1 MRVNNGLTPQEL
13 EAYGI
18 SDVHDI
24 VYNPSY
30 DLLYQEELDPS
41 LTGYERG
48 VLTNLGAVAV
58 DTGIF
63 TGRSPKDKY
72 IVRDD
77 TTRDTF
83 WWADKGK
90 GKNDNKPLS
99 PETWQHLK
107 GLVTRQLSGKRLFVV
122 DAFCGANPDTRLS
135 VRFITEVAWQAHFVK
150 NMFIRPSDEE
160 LAGFKPDFIVM
171 NGADW
176 RALFTASGIPFYCSF
191 WRAGSVHRR
200 DAAVGVGFRIVY
212 GRAGAVDGARYV
224 YCGRAAGGK

>member
-107 GLVTRQLSGKRLFVV
+107 GLVTKQLSGKRLFVV
-122 DAFCGANPDTRLS
+122 DAFCGGEPGYS
-135 VRFITEVAWQAHFVK
+135 SF
-150 NMFIRPSDEE
+150 RPFHHRSG
-160 LAGFKPDFIVM
+160 LAGAFCQKTCLF
-171 NGADW
+171 A
-176 RALFTASGIPFYCSF
+176 RAMKSWQVSNQTLSL
-191 WRAGSVHRR
+191 
-200 DAAVGVGFRIVY
+200 
-212 GRAGAVDGARYV
+212 
-224 YCGRAAGGK
+224 

>member
-107 GLVTRQLSGKRLFVV
+107 GLVTRAAFRQTSVRCRRFLWCEPGYSSFRPFHHRSGLAG
-122 DAFCGANPDTRLS
+122 AFC
-135 VRFITEVAWQAHFVK
+135 QKH
-150 NMFIRPSDEE
+150 
-160 LAGFKPDFIVM
+160 
-171 NGADW
+171 
-176 RALFTASGIPFYCSF
+176 
-191 WRAGSVHRR
+191 
-200 DAAVGVGFRIVY
+200 VY
-212 GRAGAVDGARYV
+212 SPER
-224 YCGRAAGGK
+224 